1 MPECTYFIII
11 VHIFLSRIHEFQY
24 SETEEIIL
32 TFFKTLSAFFIIMR
46 LIEHDLL
53 AFDSSERAL
62 HFDGTLCALGDVNVK
77 KMDSGVVFPGWR
89 STTKKRYERVFR
101 RD

>member
-1 MPECTYFIII
+1 M
-11 VHIFLSRIHEFQY
+11 H
-24 SETEEIIL
+24 
-32 TFFKTLSAFFIIMR
+32 

-77 KMDSGVVFPGWR
+77 ENGL
-89 STTKKRYERVFR
+89 R
-101 RD
+101 RDFSGMEKHNKQKV